1 MREPMREPM
10 RVRRVIDDE
19 REVNVGAWDWEQFV
33 AHQSGRLELTQQE
46 LMSFVRN
53 DARVA
58 AAQAATDEDA
68 RQNARQLAVVVEG
81 FLSEAECDAMVA
93 QVEGEGL
100 LSETK
105 SETLQRLLA
114 DCNFEGDDEKLDQKL
129 RFAEDV
135 RGQMWSRLH
144 ELDGAGEEGR
154 ALLGELRTAP
164 EWSARDHHVRHAGT
178 DMEMRLSTMSDYIR
192 LMKYSAPREATATG
206 DFDTDP
212 RNAHHDG
219 RNQRAEGDSFLT
231 ALLYLNSE
239 EDEGL
244 QGGGTLFLDTD
255 GATVARV
262 SPKKG
267 ALLIFDHHLYHKGE
281 SVAQGVKYVLRSD
294 LLYRACDA
302 RTGEALK

>member
-1 MREPMREPM
+1 MARGPGPRGVPATPATA
-10 RVRRVIDDE
+10 
-19 REVNVGAWDWEQFV
+19 GTA
-33 AHQSGRLELTQQE
+33 AKLELARHIT
-46 LMSFVRN
+46 VRLQ
-53 DARVA
+53 AR
-58 AAQAATDEDA
+58 
-68 RQNARQLAVVVEG
+68 
-81 FLSEAECDAMVA
+81 LSELDESAGDAGR
-93 QVEGEGL
+93 EL
-100 LSETK
+100 LRE
-105 SETLQRLLA
+105 LQ
-114 DCNFEGDDEKLDQKL
+114 
-129 RFAEDV
+129 
-135 RGQMWSRLH
+135 
-144 ELDGAGEEGR
+144 
-154 ALLGELRTAP
+154 TAP
-164 EWSARDHHVRHAGT
+164 EWSARDYHVRHGEGS
-178 DMEMRLSTMSDYIR
+178 EMRLVGMSDYIR
-192 LMKYSAPREATATG
+192 VMRYSADAEKDGG